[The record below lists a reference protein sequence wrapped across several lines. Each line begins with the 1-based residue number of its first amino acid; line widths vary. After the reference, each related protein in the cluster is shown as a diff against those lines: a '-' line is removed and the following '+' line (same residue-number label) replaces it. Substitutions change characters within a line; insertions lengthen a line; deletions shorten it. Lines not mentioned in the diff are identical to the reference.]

1 MQWYDFVTIILF
13 VGIIIIVAD
22 IIRTIKIKNTKFHR
36 KLIILGGAIL
46 ISIIIKI
53 TGAIYKT
60 QIDGTTIG
68 NNIALFVEAV
78 YRSLGLLFF
87 DYDDGIVIDLAQKS
101 VPFASLYMA
110 GTFLQ
115 LFTYIWVFVS
125 LFKMI
130 YYSIINSRR
139 TKKLYKSGC
148 DIILGFSDY
157 AITYAKN
164 SPNTVIWFF
173 EELSDEKKDYLD
185 NEGICYEVRDF
196 DLTSLTELYKRF
208 IRKRNSVFNF
218 ISFADNKD
226 NLDYIVIF
234 KKFLGQFI
242 KNDKVDLKNLYLHIE
257 IEHSN
262 YITIKNLILSDSTY
276 SSFIECFNGNDLIA
290 QEFVEKYPITKF
302 MPLQDTPD
310 DVFINTNKA
319 CINTGK
325 NANVVFIGYDDLA
338 KSLFKSSVMND
349 QLTTIENGRVVP
361 LTINYYALDE
371 NDTNK
376 EDKNSIFYY
385 DDYLNSLD
393 NPNNNEEYFE
403 KPAKPCNFTFIPYG
417 VNKSEF
423 YKSLV
428 NLFTKDLVDTYNQV
442 IVSFGNDMENL
453 DYSLK
458 LLLLFKQY
466 NVKRFHIFTKIKS
479 SRVNELSIFNNPY
492 VTFFGSD
499 DEFINHNVI
508 VNDELH
514 DIAKIINGQYD
525 LSRGFGEDWYSKSAI
540 KQLSSIYSGLN
551 LRLKLNLLG
560 YDYTDKTLGFDAN
573 QHKVYFEDLTNKL
586 SDKMDLPYEDYLFD
600 GKEFSVANALAY
612 QEKLRWN
619 AFYIINGYRPMK
631 KKDIYFDKTSKRV
644 YKDSDDLRQHACLT
658 SVWGLDAYH
667 RLIAK
672 LVSEN
677 TNISFDKALD
687 DTQTY
692 KYDYMLMN
700 NFDKLFSEKSKYVLV
715 KNK

>member
-13 VGIIIIVAD
+13 VGIILIVAD

-101 VPFASLYMA
+101 FPFASLYLA

-148 DIILGFSDY
+148 DIVIGCGDY

-164 SPNTVIWFF
+164 SPNTVLWVMD
-173 EELSDEKKDYLD
+173 ELPDVKRDYLD
-185 NEGICYEVRDF
+185 NEGICY
-196 DLTSLTELYKRF
+196 DLMEFSIVELNYLYKKF
-208 IRKRNSVFNF
+208 IVKKNVKYNF
-218 ISFADNKD
+218 ISFIDNEN
-226 NLDYIVIF
+226 NLDFIVIF
-234 KKFLGQFI
+234 KKFLSQFI
-242 KNDKVDLKNLYLHIE
+242 KDDKVTFKNMFIHIE

-262 YITIKNLILSDSTY
+262 FMTIKNQILSDKTY
-276 SSFIECFNGNDLIA
+276 SSFIECFNKNDLIS
-290 QEFVEKYPITKF
+290 QEFIEKYPITKF
-302 MPLQDTPD
+302 MPLQDTTD
-310 DVFINTNKA
+310 DVFINTDRA

-325 NANVVFIGYDDLA
+325 NVNAVFIGYDELA
-338 KSLFKSSVMND
+338 KSLFRSSVMND
-349 QLTTIENGRVVP
+349 QLTTIENGKLVP
-361 LTINYYALDE
+361 LRIKYYAFDE
-371 NDTNK
+371 NIANK

-403 KPAKPCNFTFIPYG
+403 KPAKPCDFTFIPYG

-428 NLFTKDLVDTYNQV
+428 NIFTKDLENTYNQV

-453 DYSLK
+453 DYSIK
-458 LLLLFKQY
+458 LLLMFKQY
-466 NVKRFHIFTKIKS
+466 KVKRFHIFTKIKS
-479 SRVNELSIFNNPY
+479 IKLSEISILNEPN

-499 DEFINHNVI
+499 GEFINHNVI

-525 LSRGFGEDWYSKSAI
+525 LLSGYGEDWYSKSAI
-540 KQLSSIYSGLN
+540 KQQSNIFAGLN

-560 YDYTDKTLGFDAN
+560 FDYENKTLNYDVNA
-573 QHKVYFEDLTNKL
+573 HKLNYEELT
-586 SDKMDLPYEDYLFD
+586 KMLPEPKKLPYEDYLFD
-600 GKEFSVANALAY
+600 GKEFSKSNALAY

-619 AFYIINGYRPMK
+619 ACYIINGFKPMK
-631 KKDIYFDKTSKRV
+631 KSDIYFDKKTNRV
-644 YKDSDDLRQHACLT
+644 YKDDDYLREHGCLT
-658 SVWGLDAYH
+658 SVWGLDKYH
-667 RLIAK
+667 RLVAK
-672 LVSEN
+672 LISEN
-677 TNISFDKALD
+677 TNVSFDEALKD
-687 DTQTY
+687 SQTY
-692 KYDYMLMN
+692 QYDYMFIDYFGRL
-700 NFDKLFSEKSKYVLV
+700 FDEKSKYILV
-715 KNK
+715 KHK